1 MRLVLLVL
9 CAVLVSACATGAGVT
24 GMSAE
29 QIKEFAKLKDST
41 VTCVRGVYAGVTV
54 TATYLNVD
62 SVKNSPTGLLVDD
75 NCKITFSNIR
85 QSTP

>member
-1 MRLVLLVL
+1 MRLALLV
-9 CAVLVSACATGAGVT
+9 VLALMLVGCATGAGVT
-24 GMSAE
+24 GMSPD

-75 NCKITFSNIR
+75 NCKITFSNIK
-85 QSTP
+85 QTTP

>member
-1 MRLVLLVL
+1 MRLILCVLVCVL
-9 CAVLVSACATGAGVT
+9 CVSCATGAGVT
-24 GMSAE
+24 GMSPD

-75 NCKITFSNIR
+75 NCKITFSNIK
-85 QSTP
+85 QTTP